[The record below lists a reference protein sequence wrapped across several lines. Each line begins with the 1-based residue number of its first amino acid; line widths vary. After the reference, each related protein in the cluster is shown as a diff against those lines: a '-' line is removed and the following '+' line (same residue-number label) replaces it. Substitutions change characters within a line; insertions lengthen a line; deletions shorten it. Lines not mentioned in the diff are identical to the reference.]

1 MPKRKRKS
9 RKDREPLVG
18 SPPPTVRIKSSRYQP
33 SKAELEEEIHID
45 ATPEE
50 LAKAVLKQVKIVR
63 ED

>member
-9 RKDREPLVG
+9 KKEELVG

-33 SKAELEEEIHID
+33 SKAELKEEIHIPT
-45 ATPEE
+45 TPKK
-50 LAKAVLKQVKIVR
+50 LAKALGRKVNIEY

>member
-1 MPKRKRKS
+1 MPKHKRKS
-9 RKDREPLVG
+9 KKQVVVG

-50 LAKAVLKQVKIVR
+50 LAKAVLKQVKIER
-63 ED
+63 EE

>member
-1 MPKRKRKS
+1 MAKRKRKS
-9 RKDREPLVG
+9 KKEELVG
-18 SPPPTVRIKSSRYQP
+18 SPPPTIRIKSSRYQP

>member
-9 RKDREPLVG
+9 RREALDG

-33 SKAELEEEIHID
+33 LKAELEEEIHID

-50 LAKAVLKQVKIVR
+50 LAKAVLKQVKIER